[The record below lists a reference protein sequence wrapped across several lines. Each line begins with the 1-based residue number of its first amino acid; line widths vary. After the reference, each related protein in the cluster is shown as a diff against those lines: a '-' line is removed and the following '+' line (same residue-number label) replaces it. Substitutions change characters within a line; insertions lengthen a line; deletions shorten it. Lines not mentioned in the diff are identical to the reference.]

1 MKDDSKQANRQAEK
15 KKKAELS
22 KTEQMTTKKKK
33 KGNKRRK
40 DAVKTIKYKT
50 KEGTGQEM
58 TEIRNESNITIPE
71 KINC

>member
-1 MKDDSKQANRQAEK
+1 
-15 KKKAELS
+15 
-22 KTEQMTTKKKK
+22 MTTKKKK

-40 DAVKTIKYKT
+40 DAAKRIKYKA
-50 KEGTGQEM
+50 KEGSSKET

>member
-1 MKDDSKQANRQAEK
+1 
-15 KKKAELS
+15 
-22 KTEQMTTKKKK
+22 MTIKIKK

-40 DAVKTIKYKT
+40 NAAKRIKYKA
-50 KEGTGQEM
+50 KEGTSRET